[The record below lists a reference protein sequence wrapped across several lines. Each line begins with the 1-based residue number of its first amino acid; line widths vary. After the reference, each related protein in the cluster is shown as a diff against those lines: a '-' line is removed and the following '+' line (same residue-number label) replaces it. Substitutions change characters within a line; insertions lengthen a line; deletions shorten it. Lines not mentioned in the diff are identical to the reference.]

1 MIELSETQISYE
13 ANVSEF
19 TEGETTVYIRTRGL
33 PRGQNVNYNP
43 SSVTIKFD
51 VPIEQ
56 FAEVEK
62 VRPYEVYVPYSKILE
77 DETGFVTPDIE
88 QTAEQFQL
96 RLRSFQPKAVAYFT
110 VLN

>member
-1 MIELSETQISYE
+1 LSGVREDISTVLGLEDSEGVIELSETQISYE

-62 VRPYEVYVPYSKILE
+62 VRPYEAYVPYSKILE
-77 DETGFVTPDIE
+77 DET
-88 QTAEQFQL
+88 
-96 RLRSFQPKAVAYFT
+96 
-110 VLN
+110 